1 MRFSALDRMRYRYHT
16 HMMKHGILDIDIV
29 DMIYVMVY
37 DIYTLRY
44 KHEFFSVWMLTRNIL
59 TDRSDT
65 NLPVL
70 TVSKWLGNDKMTS
83 AGYILEEK
91 LRENCCYFIF
101 SRSYALHCRAK
112 KSQSQSEIV
121 HCFIQFSHF
130 PKLCSEMQHFSL
142 RLVLVIMCLVQSS
155 SVSLG
160 M

>member
-1 MRFSALDRMRYRYHT
+1 MSFKFFVYIIFSCALMLTFFSIYLSKTVIKDFPNQTLDFKNCNSVWDFLHWIEWDIDII
-16 HMMKHGILDIDIV
+16 HMMRHGIWDIDIV
-29 DMIYVMVY
+29 NMIYVMVY

-65 NLPVL
+65 NLPVR

-83 AGYILEEK
+83 EGYILEEE

-112 KSQSQSEIV
+112 KSQ
-121 HCFIQFSHF
+121 C
-130 PKLCSEMQHFSL
+130 
-142 RLVLVIMCLVQSS
+142 
-155 SVSLG
+155 
-160 M
+160 